1 MSIYKYL
8 YLTESGKYQA
18 YNKPDDYFSKRYKKR
33 LSINVSEEF
42 NGADFYFDLNSWFWP
57 WHDVAKRDRKWSDGT
72 HLSNFKASVIAFD
85 ILISEN
91 RYIHAPIVF
100 TGTLLWGYT
109 KQFFKG
115 LL

>member
-8 YLTESGKYQA
+8 FITENNKYQV
-18 YNKPDDYFSKRYKKR
+18 YKKPEDYFSKRYKKR
-33 LSINVSEEF
+33 LSMNLNDEF
-42 NGADFYFDLNSWFWP
+42 NGADYYFDINSWFWP
-57 WHDVAKRDRKWSDGT
+57 WHDVAKRDGKWKDGS
-72 HLSNFKASVIAFD
+72 HCSNWQASVICWD
-85 ILISEN
+85 VLVSEN